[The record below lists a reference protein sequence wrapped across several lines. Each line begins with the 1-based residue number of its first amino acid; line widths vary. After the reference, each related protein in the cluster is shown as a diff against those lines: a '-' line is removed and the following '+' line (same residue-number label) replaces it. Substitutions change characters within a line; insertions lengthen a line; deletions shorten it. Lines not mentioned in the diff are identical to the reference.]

1 MRNFIKKSRNVL
13 LEFTSFE
20 GSLFRYSLAFS
31 LLLALLP
38 ILIVL
43 VMLFNQGV
51 LDIQVLLNFLYSFIP
66 ETFIEGFVD
75 YIMDQNYPNISSF
88 IVSLVVALHLASRS
102 VYSFMLITAEKEE
115 INLPKFIIR
124 IKAYIVFLG
133 LIAIVVGVSFL
144 SGIIGFSSG
153 WVSFM
158 LMVLLFYILYRVL
171 TFVKHPILFGLEGA
185 IATSIVLLLLSRL
198 FQTIIEYFTS
208 YQSIYGPM
216 ATLIISVMA
225 IYVLSSVIYLG
236 YCINLVFGES
246 YETQEYK
253 HPKLYERLL
262 KIEVQVKS
270 KIKGIAKR

>member
-1 MRNFIKKSRNVL
+1 MKHALIKFRQLWN
-13 LEFTSFE
+13 EFASFE

-75 YIMDQNYPNISSF
+75 YVMDQNYPNIISF
-88 IVSLVVALHLASRS
+88 IVSLVAALHLASRS
-102 VYSFMLITAEKEE
+102 VYSFMLITAEKEGVE
-115 INLPKFIIR
+115 LPKFIIR
-124 IKAYIVFLG
+124 IKAYLVFLA
-133 LIAIVVGVSFL
+133 LIAVVTGVSFL
-144 SGIIGFSSG
+144 SGVIGFSSD
-153 WVSFM
+153 WVSFL

-185 IATSIVLLLLSRL
+185 ITTSIVLLLLSRL
-198 FQTIIEYFTS
+198 FLTIINYFTR

-225 IYVLSSVIYLG
+225 IYVLASVIYLG
-236 YCINLVFGES
+236 YCINLVFGER
-246 YETQEYK
+246 YEKQEYK
-253 HPKLYERLL
+253 HPMLYDKLL
-262 KIEVQVKS
+262 QVETQIKT
-270 KIKGIAKR
+270 KIKGIVKR